1 MALQGHQCLEME
13 PSDAETLVLGE
24 GDTTILREQPSEQH
38 TTEQIKAI
46 LMMDVAKV
54 EESSPPLLEEAGVEP
69 AWRDAMNIV
78 DVLHDKTPEH
88 NCRCVQPPDMHA
100 MNLLLHD
107 LMKRISADIGKTA
120 RRFARRTNAM
130 MQMHRNARRL
140 VNKFYDA
147 SKNNGKK
154 LAMAKRR

>member
-24 GDTTILREQPSEQH
+24 GDTTILGEQH
-38 TTEQIKAI
+38 TTTEQIKAI
-46 LMMDVAKV
+46 LMMGVAKV
-54 EESSPPLLEEAGVEP
+54 EESSPSLLEEAGVEST
-69 AWRDAMNIV
+69 WRDAMNVV

-107 LMKRISADIGKTA
+107 MMKRISEDIGKTA
-120 RRFARRTNAM
+120 RRFARRRNAM
-130 MQMHRNARRL
+130 RQMHRNARRL
-140 VNKFYDA
+140 VKKFYDA

-154 LAMAKRR
+154 LPMAKRR

>member
-24 GDTTILREQPSEQH
+24 GDTTILREQH

-46 LMMDVAKV
+46 LMMGVAKV
-54 EESSPPLLEEAGVEP
+54 SRHHHRAAQPLLEDAGVES

-107 LMKRISADIGKTA
+107 MMKRISAGIGTS
-120 RRFARRTNAM
+120 RRRLERRTNAM
-130 MQMHRNARRL
+130 KKMHHNAQIL
-140 VNKFYDA
+140 VKKFYDA
-147 SKNNGKK
+147 SKNNRKK

>member
-24 GDTTILREQPSEQH
+24 GDTTILGEQH
-38 TTEQIKAI
+38 TTTEQIKAI
-46 LMMDVAKV
+46 LMMGVAKV
-54 EESSPPLLEEAGVEP
+54 EESSPSLLEEAGVEST
-69 AWRDAMNIV
+69 WRDAMNVV

-107 LMKRISADIGKTA
+107 LMKRISADIGNAA

-130 MQMHRNARRL
+130 RQMHHNARRL
-140 VNKFYDA
+140 VKKFYDA

-154 LAMAKRR
+154 LPMAKRR

>member
-1 MALQGHQCLEME
+1 MALQDHRCIEME
-13 PSDAETLVLGE
+13 ASDAETLVLGE
-24 GDTTILREQPSEQH
+24 GDTPVLGEQH
-38 TTEQIKAI
+38 TTPEQIKKL

-54 EESSPPLLEEAGVEP
+54 EENSPPLLVEAGVES

-88 NCRCVQPPDMHA
+88 NCICVQPPDMHA
-100 MNLLLHD
+100 MNSLLHD
-107 LMKRISADIGKTA
+107 LMKRISADIGKPA

-140 VNKFYDA
+140 VTKFYDA
-147 SKNNGKK
+147 SRNNGKK

>member
-24 GDTTILREQPSEQH
+24 GDTTILGEQH
-38 TTEQIKAI
+38 TTTEQIKAI
-46 LMMDVAKV
+46 LMMGVAKV
-54 EESSPPLLEEAGVEP
+54 EESSPSLLEEAGVEST
-69 AWRDAMNIV
+69 WRDAMNIV

-107 LMKRISADIGKTA
+107 MMKGISADIGKTA

-130 MQMHRNARRL
+130 MQMHRNARRFVKKL
-140 VNKFYDA
+140 HDA
-147 SKNNGKK
+147 SKNNEKK
-154 LAMAKRR
+154 LAMVKRR

>member
-24 GDTTILREQPSEQH
+24 GDTTILGEQH
-38 TTEQIKAI
+38 TTTEQIKAI
-46 LMMDVAKV
+46 LMMGVAKV
-54 EESSPPLLEEAGVEP
+54 EESSPSLLEEAGVEST
-69 AWRDAMNIV
+69 WRDAMNVV

-107 LMKRISADIGKTA
+107 MMKRISEDIGKTA

-130 MQMHRNARRL
+130 RQMHHNARRL
-140 VNKFYDA
+140 VKKFYDA

-154 LAMAKRR
+154 LPMAKRR

>member
-1 MALQGHQCLEME
+1 MALQDHWCIETE
-13 PSDAETLVLGE
+13 ASDAETLVLGE
-24 GDTTILREQPSEQH
+24 GDTTILGEQH
-38 TTEQIKAI
+38 TTTEQIKAI
-46 LMMDVAKV
+46 LMMGVAKV
-54 EESSPPLLEEAGVEP
+54 EESSPSLLEEAGVEST
-69 AWRDAMNIV
+69 WRDAMNVV

-107 LMKRISADIGKTA
+107 MMKRISEDIGKTA

-140 VNKFYDA
+140 VKKFYDA

>member
-24 GDTTILREQPSEQH
+24 GDTTILGEQH
-38 TTEQIKAI
+38 TTIEQIKAI
-46 LMMDVAKV
+46 LMMGVAKV
-54 EESSPPLLEEAGVEP
+54 EESSPSLLEEAGVEST
-69 AWRDAMNIV
+69 WRDAMNVV

-107 LMKRISADIGKTA
+107 MMKRISEDIGKTA

-130 MQMHRNARRL
+130 RQMHHNARRL
-140 VNKFYDA
+140 VKKFYDA

-154 LAMAKRR
+154 LPMAKRR

>member
-1 MALQGHQCLEME
+1 MALQDHQCLEME
-13 PSDAETLVLGE
+13 ASDAETLVLGE
-24 GDTTILREQPSEQH
+24 GDTTILGEQH
-38 TTEQIKAI
+38 TTTEQIKAI
-46 LMMDVAKV
+46 LMMGVAKV
-54 EESSPPLLEEAGVEP
+54 EESSPSLLEEAGVEST
-69 AWRDAMNIV
+69 WRDAMNVV

-107 LMKRISADIGKTA
+107 MMKRISEDIGKTA

-130 MQMHRNARRL
+130 RQMHHNARRL
-140 VNKFYDA
+140 VKKFYDA

-154 LAMAKRR
+154 LPMAKRR

>member
-1 MALQGHQCLEME
+1 MALQGHPCLEME

-24 GDTTILREQPSEQH
+24 GDTTILGEQH
-38 TTEQIKAI
+38 TTTEQIKAI
-46 LMMDVAKV
+46 LMMGVAKV
-54 EESSPPLLEEAGVEP
+54 EESSPSLLEEAGVEST
-69 AWRDAMNIV
+69 WRDAMNVV

-107 LMKRISADIGKTA
+107 MMKRISADIGKTA

-130 MQMHRNARRL
+130 RQMHHNARRL
-140 VNKFYDA
+140 VKKFYDA

-154 LAMAKRR
+154 LPMAKRR

>member
-13 PSDAETLVLGE
+13 ASDAETLVLGE
-24 GDTTILREQPSEQH
+24 GDTTVLGEQH
-38 TTEQIKAI
+38 TTTKQIKEI

-54 EESSPPLLEEAGVEP
+54 EENSPPLLEEAGVES

-78 DVLHDKTPEH
+78 DVLHDKTPEQ
-88 NCRCVQPPDMHA
+88 NCRCVQPPERHA
-100 MNLLLHD
+100 MNELLHD
-107 LMKRISADIGKTA
+107 VMKRISAGIGTS
-120 RRFARRTNAM
+120 RRRLERRTNAM
-130 MQMHRNARRL
+130 KKMHHNAQIL